1 VHHVIQL
8 AQKIGQHVA
17 ELRLSKEPLQL
28 PVILGFLQELTS
40 HVTLGSDVQPW
51 DVIGMFVTRLSNDVN
66 ALLPQVQQ
74 SITDQRLMTSKPC
87 CGIAGYTSTA
97 DVLTPSLCRTAMGC
111 SSEGDGKGSQCQFGC
126 GGQVAAAGGTDYFSD
141 ERSEDQGRSSTLD

>member
-1 VHHVIQL
+1 MPFIVDCEPKHALSTVPFDFQL

-17 ELRLSKEPLQL
+17 ELRMTKEPLQL

-40 HVTLGSDVQPW
+40 HVTLGTDVQPW

-74 SITDQRLMTSKPC
+74 SVTDQRLITSKSFTLNPY
-87 CGIAGYTSTA
+87 I
-97 DVLTPSLCRTAMGC
+97 
-111 SSEGDGKGSQCQFGC
+111 
-126 GGQVAAAGGTDYFSD
+126 FS
-141 ERSEDQGRSSTLD
+141 